1 MSDLNRDVNAKLLSA
16 RLLYL
21 VKSNEVDEAKDLI
34 NTRVDVNIKADVN
47 VKDDYEMASL
57 HLATKEC
64 YVKMAEVLLGEDGI
78 DVNIQNADG
87 WTPLHFAAKKNCKEI
102 AEALLEKDGIDVN
115 IKNAKGLT
123 PLHFAAESNSK
134 EVVEALL
141 GKDGIDVNIQNTDGL
156 TPLHFAAEG
165 NSKEVVE
172 ALLGKDGID
181 VNIQNTDGL
190 TPLHF
195 AAAGNS
201 KEVVEALLGKDGID
215 VNIKNAK
222 RLTPLHFAENEE
234 IKTLLKKAAEKADES
249 LVHEPSI
256 DNEGGLEE
264 DVGQEGNVQPVI
276 QEQDPEE
283 ESQKISA
290 EEGNDVNIK
299 NADGWTPFDLVEDEE
314 IKTLS
319 KRAVEKADE
328 SLVHE
333 PSTDNE
339 GGLEEDVGQEGNVQP
354 VIQEQDPEEEPQE
367 ISAEER
373 NDVKIEAVKP
383 DNGRS
388 TDTAPTQNDVS
399 LRSESLTSEEQSS
412 SFFGNLFS
420 ILMKPFSLIG
430 SFLGGFFSWLFGSDQ
445 TTEPEPLSN
454 SGGDELSTKLDQ
466 TTMQESL
473 SNSGGEGLKNY
484 QEGDKNSFDII

>member
-21 VKSNEVDEAKDLI
+21 VKSNEVDAAKDLI

-123 PLHFAAESNSK
+123 PLHFAAESNCK
-134 EVVEALL
+134 EVAEALLGKDGIDVNIQNTDGWTPLHFAAESNCKEVAEALL

-156 TPLHFAAEG
+156 TPLHFAAES
-165 NSKEVVE
+165 NCKEVVE

-181 VNIQNTDGL
+181 VNIQ
-190 TPLHF
+190 
-195 AAAGNS
+195 
-201 KEVVEALLGKDGID
+201 
-215 VNIKNAK
+215 NAK

-283 ESQKISA
+283 ESQEISA
-290 EEGNDVNIK
+290 EEGNDVNMQ
-299 NADGWTPFDLVEDEE
+299 NADGLTPFDLVEDEE

-454 SGGDELSTKLDQ
+454 SGEDELSTKPDQ
-466 TTMQESL
+466 TTMQESP
-473 SNSGGEGLKNY
+473 SNSEGEGLKNY